1 MQRMKP
7 AKYFVKIW
15 TKGYTGYLPGSW
27 NTYTK
32 ISDKSNAIALGK
44 QLLAQKEKARV
55 YYKGEI
61 IWSYLDAKK
70 IK

>member
-1 MQRMKP
+1 MKH

-15 TKGYTGYLPGSW
+15 IKDYNGYFPGFW
-27 NTYTK
+27 DTYTK

-55 YYKGEI
+55 YYKGEV

-70 IK
+70 PK